1 MAESEPQQRAGG
13 SVSLGKLARWA
24 IRFIGPLLLAFFIWR
39 SNPATIIMN
48 VQGLVLWPLLLSL
61 ALMPVFVAVK
71 SWRWNLAMRELGLQ
85 PPPITFSM
93 ALYTIGLYAG
103 GITPG
108 QSGDFIKGWYLRDRG
123 LPLAPALFSIVLDR
137 LFDFAIMALLA
148 VVGLVAL
155 VDIFPVNMQTPLR
168 TATFLF
174 AAAIFSVT
182 PLLMA
187 RRPREWMLGVVAKW
201 LPGRLAGLVGHVR
214 EQFAPLDLRAG
225 PLAGLMGASVL
236 SAISTLVR
244 VGILYWTM
252 PLGHIPLVAII
263 GSTAVIAI
271 LQALPISF
279 AGVGV
284 RDAVLIALLQ
294 YYGYTSEQ
302 ALLLSVQFLIIN
314 IEHIL
319 VGFLVSLRYPL
330 IATDKATG

>member
-1 MAESEPQQRAGG
+1 MAEPTAQRKRASQIG
-13 SVSLGKLARWA
+13 RWLV
-24 IRFIGPLLLAFFIWR
+24 RLIGPLLLVFFLWR
-39 SNPATIIMN
+39 SDPATLMRN
-48 VQGLVLWPLLLSL
+48 LQGLTLWPLWLSL
-61 ALMPVFVAVK
+61 ALMPVFIIVK

-85 PPPITFSM
+85 PPPLTFSM

-148 VVGLVAL
+148 VIGLVAL
-155 VDIFPVNMQTPLR
+155 VDVFPIAMQAPLR
-168 TATFLF
+168 SATYAF
-174 AAAIFSVT
+174 AAVIFALT

-187 RRPREWMLGVVAKW
+187 KRPREWMLGLAE
-201 LPGRLAGLVGHVR
+201 RLVPLRFRALFARIR
-214 EQFAPLDLRAG
+214 EQFAPLDLRPG
-225 PLAGLMGASVL
+225 PLVGLMGFSVL
-236 SAISTLVR
+236 SAISTVFR

-252 PLGHIPLVAII
+252 PLGNIPWVAII

-294 YYGYTSEQ
+294 YYGHTPEQ

-330 IATDKATG
+330 AVGAKPEEAR